1 MPRPDKPNWPTMHV
15 NMIFITNA
23 ALVLV
28 LPTSVNYL
36 PLMPHA
42 GKPIL
47 TTYLPN
53 AFAKIQ

>member
-1 MPRPDKPNWPTMHV
+1 MPRPNKPNWPMMHV

-23 ALVLV
+23 LVLL

-36 PLMPHA
+36 PLMPQVD
-42 GKPIL
+42 KPIL

>member
-15 NMIFITNA
+15 SMIFITNEM
-23 ALVLV
+23 VLV
-28 LPTSVNYL
+28 LPTSVDYL
-36 PLMPHA
+36 PLMPHI

>member
-1 MPRPDKPNWPTMHV
+1 MPRPGKPNWPTMHV

-23 ALVLV
+23 LVLV

-36 PLMPHA
+36 SLMPHVD
-42 GKPIL
+42 KPIL